1 MGLNGEKD
9 EEGRLHFQQF
19 QQYPYCHTQFQAL
32 QCAHNR
38 HSVHTTG
45 RCNTPRF
52 ISSLV
57 IELPI
62 QSVAT
67 NTDFSSRLFMSCF
80 AADIPLAMQTN
91 WYYQLYLAH

>member
-1 MGLNGEKD
+1 MAKKMKWGDYNYNNHSNILT
-9 EEGRLHFQQF
+9 L
-19 QQYPYCHTQFQAL
+19 T
-32 QCAHNR
+32 HNSGYHR
-38 HSVHTTG
+38 VHTTG
-45 RCNTPRF
+45 RFNTPRF
-52 ISSLV
+52 FSSLV